1 MWRRDFDVNTMNH
14 ASTVPVSRRSARRA
28 PLALALAILLSFTGC
43 QHPPAPPPASTAQA
57 PTNQLLRAGDVVRV
71 AFPRSPA
78 LDLTQQIRR
87 DGKINLYLVGEVTAA
102 GLSPAE
108 LEAKL
113 VAGYAN
119 EVVSHEVRVTVVSS
133 AFAVFV
139 TGAVLRPG
147 KLSAERTLTAFD
159 AIMEAGGFDLTRAD
173 TRSVRIIRQEEGR
186 AVTYTFNAKAI
197 LDGRAGTPFH
207 VQPYDTIFVPERF
220 TWF

>member
-1 MWRRDFDVNTMNH
+1 VVAGISTNIMNH
-14 ASTVPVSRRSARRA
+14 ASTAPVSRHPARRA
-28 PLALALAILLSFTGC
+28 PLTLSLALLLAFSGC
-43 QHPPAPPPASTAQA
+43 QHPSAPPPATAA
-57 PTNQLLRAGDVVRV
+57 PAPANQVLRAGDVIRV

-87 DGKINLYLVGEVTAA
+87 DGKINLYLVGEVVAA
-102 GLSPAE
+102 GLAPAE
-108 LEAKL
+108 LEARL

-147 KLSAERTLTAFD
+147 KINAERTLTAFD

-186 AVTYTFNAKAI
+186 ALTYTFDAKAV
-197 LDGRAGTPFH
+197 LDGRAGAPFH
-207 VQPYDTIFVPERF
+207 LQPFDTIFVPERF